1 MEIFKQF
8 DINGDGKISR
18 NEFSQAIKNIG
29 IPIMQDEMDVVY
41 MFVDLDG
48 TGQIEYHEF
57 LRRLKRSGVN
67 VRKEEDELLFQLYRT
82 IVHAGLDLRSAFSAF
97 DPDGDNVISKKDMRE
112 VLDEM
117 GVTYNPA
124 AIDHIFKM
132 ADTSG
137 DN

>member
-1 MEIFKQF
+1 M
-8 DINGDGKISR
+8 S
-18 NEFSQAIKNIG
+18 
-29 IPIMQDEMDVVY
+29 DEMEVVY

-67 VRKEEDELLFQLYRT
+67 VRKAEDELLYSLYRA
-82 IVHAGLDLRSAFSAF
+82 IKEAGMDLPSAFSAF
-97 DPDGDNVISKKDMRE
+97 DPDGDNIISKKDMRE

-117 GVTYNPA
+117 GIKYDNK
-124 AIDHIFKM
+124 AIEHIFKM